1 METKNSDDVVLKK
14 LQWMEYQSNFLVS
27 PQAPG
32 VDGLALQWKKE
43 LEIEALAS
51 CQNFIDTRI
60 KAKGK
65 FFFATFVYKEPDR
78 TKRLQV
84 WNQLRAQTT

>member
-1 METKNSDDVVLKK
+1 
-14 LQWMEYQSNFLVS
+14 MEYQSNFLVS

-32 VDGLALQWKKE
+32 AGGLALLWKKE
-43 LEIEALAS
+43 LEVEVLTS

-60 KAKGK
+60 EAKCK
-65 FFFATFVYKEPDR
+65 FFFATFVYREPDR

-84 WNQLRAQTT
+84 WNQLELKQQREVNHGC